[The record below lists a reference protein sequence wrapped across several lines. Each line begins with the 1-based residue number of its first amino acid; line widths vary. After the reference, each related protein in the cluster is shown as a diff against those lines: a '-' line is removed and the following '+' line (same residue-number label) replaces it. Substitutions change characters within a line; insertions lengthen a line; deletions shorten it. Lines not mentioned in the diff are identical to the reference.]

1 MSLSF
6 LKGNRTRFRNL
17 LAKELAK
24 GKSLLQ
30 DVEQESSC
38 HMRDVTNCIKRINEF
53 IIKLEEANEKLSI
66 AIEGRDGAQEI
77 EELIKEDWDYIST
90 VMDCRDELVDI

>member
-17 LAKELAK
+17 LAKELAR
-24 GKSLLQ
+24 GKILL
-30 DVEQESSC
+30 DGDIEHEPNTYI
-38 HMRDVTNCIKRINEF
+38 RDVNNCIKRLNDYIE
-53 IIKLEEANEKLSI
+53 KLEEANEKLST

-77 EELIKEDWDYIST
+77 DHSSRKTGILF
-90 VMDCRDELVDI
+90 RQ